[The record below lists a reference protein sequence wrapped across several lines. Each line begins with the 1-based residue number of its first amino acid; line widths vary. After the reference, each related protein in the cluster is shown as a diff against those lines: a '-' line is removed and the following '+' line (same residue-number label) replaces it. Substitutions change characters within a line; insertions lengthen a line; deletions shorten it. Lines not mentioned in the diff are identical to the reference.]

1 VILSDID
8 INDAMKNG
16 RIVITPTPKEDQLQ
30 PASIDLRLSNEF
42 AKLLDSSSPGLRTID
57 PREKAK
63 EDLDGYWKCKFPG
76 LGPTIDPHEFILG
89 CTIEKIKLPDDVVG
103 RIEGR
108 SSLGRHGL
116 MVHSTAGF
124 IDPGFEG
131 QITLE
136 MFNLNKSPI
145 RLTPGMKICQIAFEC
160 LSSPAKRPYGSEG
173 LNSKYQGQT
182 GVTISRLHQDFLQ
195 KKVDEMIPEPKVFKG
210 RYEIVYYDSF
220 DGEHCFIAECDD
232 LTKAKEYARR
242 KNKEMD
248 DANKSCGEH
257 YEVRDTKTKK
267 IIHVHF

>member
-1 VILSDID
+1 MILSDVD

-42 AKLLDSSSPGLRTID
+42 AKLLDSSNPGLQTID
-57 PREKAK
+57 LQEKAK
-63 EDLDGYWKCKFPG
+63 EGLDGYWKCKFPG
-76 LGPTIDPHEFILG
+76 SGPIINPHEFILG
-89 CTIEKIKLPDDVVG
+89 CTIEKIKLPDGIVG

-145 RLTPGMKICQIAFEC
+145 RLTPGMKICQIAFEF

-173 LNSKYQGQT
+173 LNSKYQGQM

-195 KKVDEMIPEPKVFKG
+195 KRGDKDMV
-210 RYEIVYYDSF
+210 
-220 DGEHCFIAECDD
+220 
-232 LTKAKEYARR
+232 
-242 KNKEMD
+242 
-248 DANKSCGEH
+248 
-257 YEVRDTKTKK
+257 
-267 IIHVHF
+267 